1 MAKHEERARK
11 HTGTTTGAAS
21 AAMAPETAGERI
33 EHGEIARLAYSY
45 WEARGCPLGSP
56 DEDWFHAELDLR
68 QNGAVAA

>member
-11 HTGTTTGAAS
+11 HTGTTTGAA
-21 AAMAPETAGERI
+21 AVATAPDTAGEHI

-56 DEDWFHAELDLR
+56 DEDWFRAEQDLR